1 MRLKIC
7 RLACCFHTSW
17 PSTKRRLRNRRF
29 FAGPALGW
37 WEEAVYRTFQTFY
50 DFNVT
55 YDMTRQWIAMPGPF
69 VYDYRWLSSTASHEA
84 IKSFADE
91 HFEHVYGVEP
101 DSFEIV

>member
-1 MRLKIC
+1 
-7 RLACCFHTSW
+7 
-17 PSTKRRLRNRRF
+17 
-29 FAGPALGW
+29 
-37 WEEAVYRTFQTFY
+37 
-50 DFNVT
+50 
-55 YDMTRQWIAMPGPF
+55 MTRQWIAMPGPF